1 MAAATPMLD
10 TLRLANRMKK
20 SGVQSEVA
28 EAIASSLSEELAENI
43 SGELCE
49 MGSKVG
55 SRFENLEIRM
65 DARFEAVDARFTDL
79 ETRMDARFTDLE
91 TRITGRFSLV
101 DEKLAGLRNQM
112 HLLFGIALL
121 AVLIPIVLKFVH

>member
-1 MAAATPMLD
+1 MAAAKPMLD

-43 SGELCE
+43 SGELRE
-49 MGSKVG
+49 MDSKVG

-65 DARFEAVDARFTDL
+65 DARFTDL
-79 ETRMDARFTDLE
+79 ETRMDARFEAVDA
-91 TRITGRFSLV
+91 RFSLV
-101 DEKLAGLRNQM
+101 DEKLTGLRTQM